1 MNDAMVVQQLAPFY
15 GKRQAVKAVD
25 MEIATHQITAII
37 GPSGCGKSTILRC
50 LNRMHET
57 ILGAYAT
64 GTVLLNGSDIY
75 ASGIDATLIRRQVGM
90 VFQQPVAFRTRNIYE
105 NVAAGLRLHGMN
117 NPRELDQAV
126 ESALRSA
133 VLWDEVKDVLNKP
146 GTALSGGQQQR
157 LAIARALA
165 VQPDVLLLDEP
176 CSALDP
182 IATAN
187 IEELLIQLKQQL
199 TIVIVTHSMQQAAR
213 ISDQTAVFMVDTNT
227 GQAVGELVE
236 KSATVSVFTNPQDPR
251 TESYISGQ
259 VG

>member
-1 MNDAMVVQQLAPFY
+1 
-15 GKRQAVKAVD
+15 
-25 MEIATHQITAII
+25 
-37 GPSGCGKSTILRC
+37 
-50 LNRMHET
+50 
-57 ILGAYAT
+57 
-64 GTVLLNGSDIY
+64 
-75 ASGIDATLIRRQVGM
+75 M

-187 IEELLIQLKQQL
+187 IEELLIQLKQRL

-213 ISDQTAVFMVDTNT
+213 ISDETAVFMVDTNT
-227 GQAVGELVE
+227 GQALGELVE
-236 KSATVSVFTNPQDPR
+236 KSATVNVFTNPQDPR